1 MSQQKISRQPGT
13 LAVVG
18 AFAIVYIVWGSTY
31 YFIKEALAGFP
42 PFILGAVRFIVA
54 GIIILIWAA
63 VKGEKVFDWKL
74 VPKAGFSGLLMLFLG
89 NGMVIWVEQ
98 TLPSA
103 MAAIMVSSAAF
114 WFVILDKPKWKTN
127 FSNTNT
133 ILGLIFGFIGV
144 ILLFWDKISGAS
156 ISGDKEA
163 LGMLLLSFSVIGW
176 AGGSLYSKYYTA
188 GSSQLV
194 NTGWQITIAGLAF
207 IPGILVM
214 NEMEGFDMSE
224 VTGFAWFSLIYL
236 ITMGSIAAYSAYV
249 WLLNA
254 RPATQVSTYAYVNPV
269 VAVLLGVIFAG
280 EKITFFPVLG
290 LTIILG
296 SVLLLN
302 LSAYNK
308 GQSARNSR

>member
-1 MSQQKISRQPGT
+1 MADTNKNNSRPPGK
-13 LAVVG
+13 LSIIV

-42 PFILGAVRFIVA
+42 PFLLGAVRFIIA
-54 GIIILIWAA
+54 GLIILGWAMF
-63 VKGEKVFDWKL
+63 KGEKVFDWKL
-74 VPKAGFSGLLMLFLG
+74 VPNAAVSGLLMLFLG

-144 ILLFWDKISGAS
+144 ILLFWDKISGTS

-163 LGMLLLSFSVIGW
+163 LGLLLLSFSVIGW
-176 AGGSLYSKYYTA
+176 AGGSLYSKYFTSG
-188 GSSQLV
+188 GSPLV
-194 NTGWQITIAGLAF
+194 NSGWQITIAGLAF
-207 IPGILVM
+207 IPGMLIM
-214 NEMEGFDMSE
+214 DETDTFKISE
-224 VTGFAWFSLIYL
+224 VPRFAWFSLIYL
-236 ITMGSIAAYSAYV
+236 VLMGSIAAYSAYV
-249 WLLNA
+249 WLLTV

-280 EKITFFPVLG
+280 EKITFFPILG
-290 LTIILG
+290 LTIILV

-302 LSAYNK
+302 LSAYRK
-308 GQSARNSR
+308 KMIEDK

>member
-1 MSQQKISRQPGT
+1 M
-13 LAVVG
+13 V

-31 YFIKEALAGFP
+31 YFIKEALAGFT
-42 PFILGAVRFIVA
+42 PFLLGAVRFIIA
-54 GIIILIWAA
+54 GVIILGWAML
-63 VKGEKVFDWKL
+63 KGEKVFDWKL
-74 VPKAGFSGLLMLFLG
+74 LPNAAVSGLLMLFLG

-144 ILLFWDKISGAS
+144 ILLFWDKISGTS

-163 LGMLLLSFSVIGW
+163 LGLLLLSFSVIGW
-176 AGGSLYSKYYTA
+176 AGGSLYSKYFTSG
-188 GSSQLV
+188 GSTLV
-194 NTGWQITIAGLAF
+194 NSGWQITIAGLAF
-207 IPGILVM
+207 IPGILIM
-214 NEMEGFDMSE
+214 DELDGFRLSE
-224 VTGFAWFSLIYL
+224 VPRFAWFSLIYL
-236 ITMGSIAAYSAYV
+236 VLMGSIAAYSAYV
-249 WLLNA
+249 WLLTV

-280 EKITFFPVLG
+280 EKITFFPILG
-290 LTIILG
+290 LTIILV

-302 LSAYNK
+302 LSAYRK
-308 GQSARNSR
+308 RMVEDKR

>member
-1 MSQQKISRQPGT
+1 MTSKPATPRSQPSTFALVI
-13 LAVVG
+13 
-18 AFAIVYIVWGSTY
+18 AFATVYIVWGSTY

-42 PFILGAVRFIVA
+42 PFLLGAVRFLVA
-54 GIIILIWAA
+54 GVILLLWAI

-74 VPKAGFSGLLMLFLG
+74 MPHAAVGGILMLFVG

-133 ILGLIFGFIGV
+133 ILGLVMGFAGV
-144 ILLFWDKISGAS
+144 VLLFWDKLSGKES
-156 ISGDKEA
+156 TIKSQQEA
-163 LGMLLLSFSVIGW
+163 LGLGLLSFSVIAW
-176 AGGSLYSKYYTA
+176 AGGSLYSKYYTK
-188 GSSQLV
+188 GSAVV
-194 NTGWQITIAGLAF
+194 NTGWQIMFAGLAF
-207 IPGILVM
+207 IPGVLFLKEY
-214 NEMEGFDMSE
+214 NEFRWNE
-224 VTGFAWFSLIYL
+224 VPRFAWISLVYL
-236 ITMGSIAAYSAYV
+236 ILMGSIAAYSAYV
-249 WLLNA
+249 WLLEK

-280 EKITFFPVLG
+280 EKISLLPIIG
-290 LTIILG
+290 LAVILV

-302 LSAYNK
+302 ISQYRK
-308 GQSARNSR
+308 RQRE